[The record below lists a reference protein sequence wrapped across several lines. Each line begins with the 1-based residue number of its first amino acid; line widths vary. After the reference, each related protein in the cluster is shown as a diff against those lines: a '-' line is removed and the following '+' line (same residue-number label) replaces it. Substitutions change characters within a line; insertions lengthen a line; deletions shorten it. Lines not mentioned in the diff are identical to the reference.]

1 MQHKDRVGAGNS
13 SMASWTAEGEGK
25 VGVVEKI
32 ALARGESR
40 RTFRGLRSVPI
51 V

>member
-13 SMASWTAEGEGK
+13 SMASRATEGESN
-25 VGVVEKI
+25 VGMVEKI
-32 ALARGESR
+32 ALARSESR
-40 RTFRGLRSVPI
+40 RTFRRLRSVPI